1 MLKRELW
8 EGTMNLNQLYYFK
21 TLAEMEHYTKASE
34 KLNISQP
41 TLSHSIAAME
51 RELGAELFERQ
62 GRNVILTKYGK
73 TYMFYVDN
81 ALTQLELGKNQ
92 IERIFSSV
100 GGNVSLAYMST
111 LGTDFM
117 PDIINSFLENP
128 ENKETSFS
136 CYEGNTKDLL
146 YSLKREKYDVVFCS
160 KMDNQQDVEFIPVY
174 EQGMVVI
181 VPENHPLANRK
192 KVSIQ
197 DICPYPLVTYTK
209 ESGMRNLIDE
219 LFHKA
224 QMLPN
229 ILFQF
234 EDINSMAG
242 MVAANRGVAIIT
254 DNLSIQNYNVVKLEL
269 DTLYSKRVVHM
280 AYMTNRSLAPAVE
293 NFKEYIVSRIK
304 NASI

>member
-1 MLKRELW
+1 
-8 EGTMNLNQLYYFK
+8 MNLNQLYYFK
-21 TLAEMEHYTKASE
+21 TLAELEHYTKASE
-34 KLNISQP
+34 QLNISQP
-41 TLSHSIAAME
+41 TLSHSIASLE

-62 GRNVILTKYGK
+62 GRNVVLTKYGK
-73 TYMFYVDN
+73 TYMFYVEN
-81 ALTQLELGKNQ
+81 ALAQLELGRNQ
-92 IERIFSSV
+92 IARIFSSA

-117 PDIINSFLENP
+117 PDIITGFLENP
-128 ENKETSFS
+128 ENRDTSFS

-146 YSLKREKYDVVFCS
+146 YNLKREKYDLVFCS
-160 KMDNQQDVEFIPVY
+160 KVENQQDVEFIPVY
-174 EQGMVVI
+174 EQGLVVI
-181 VPENHPLANRK
+181 VPEHHPLSNRK

-197 DICPYPLVTYTK
+197 DICPFPLVTYTK
-209 ESGMRNLIDE
+209 ESGMRSLVDE

-224 QMLPN
+224 QLLPN

-254 DNLSIQNYNVVKLEL
+254 DNTSIQNYNVRKLEL
-269 DTLYSKRVVHM
+269 DTIYSKRVVYM
-280 AYMTNRSLAPAVE
+280 AYMANCALVPAVE

-304 NASI
+304 NGDM